1 MTSMKRV
8 YVAQSEAEAHLV
20 AEELDAAGIQA
31 VVKADTVA
39 IPSIPFPSVWVE
51 NRDLARAQELLS
63 RRTASPDGDV

>member
-1 MTSMKRV
+1 MAFLKRV
-8 YVAQSEAEAHLV
+8 YVAQSEAEAYLV

-51 NRDLARAQELLS
+51 DCDVARAQDQLS
-63 RRTASPDGDV
+63 RRTDSADGS